1 MEAICNMLEHYRQ
14 YMDDFTAKK
23 YPDAFARFSQAA
35 TPYFAAL
42 EGTDVRMA
50 AAALLD
56 ARGKVWEAQK
66 RSWSRGQKRD
76 GEKLMMVTYLIP
88 AAMAAG
94 REDFAKALTEEWQ
107 RRYGGE
113 TLGIGTYEDM
123 MEGFRQSLS
132 SILGFR
138 RI

>member
-35 TPYFAAL
+35 ALYFAAM
-42 EGTDVRMA
+42 ECTDVGEA

-66 RSWSRGQKRD
+66 RRWNRDRMRD
-76 GEKLMMVTYLIP
+76 GEKLMTVTYLIP
-88 AAMAAG
+88 AALAAG

-132 SILGFR
+132 SILGFKS
-138 RI
+138 I

>member
-1 MEAICNMLEHYRQ
+1 METVCNMLEHYRQ

-35 TPYFAAL
+35 SPYFAAL

>member
-35 TPYFAAL
+35 ALYFAAM
-42 EGTDVRMA
+42 EGTDVGEA

-66 RSWSRGQKRD
+66 RRWNRDRMRD
-76 GEKLMMVTYLIP
+76 GEKLMIVTYLIP
-88 AAMAAG
+88 AAVAAG
-94 REDFAKALTEEWQ
+94 REEFAKALAEEWP

-113 TLGIGTYEDM
+113 PLGIGTYEDM
-123 MEGFRQSLS
+123 MEGFRQNLS
-132 SILGFR
+132 SILGFKS
-138 RI
+138 I

>member
-1 MEAICNMLEHYRQ
+1 MEAICHMLEHYRQ

-23 YPDAFARFSQAA
+23 YPDAFACFSQAA
-35 TPYFAAL
+35 APYFAAL
-42 EGTDVRMA
+42 ENADVQEA

-66 RSWSRGQKRD
+66 RRWNRSQMRD
-76 GEKLMMVTYLIP
+76 GEKLMIVTYLIP
-88 AAMAAG
+88 AALAAG
-94 REDFAKALTEEWQ
+94 REDFAKALAEEWP

-113 TLGIGTYEDM
+113 PLGMGTYEDM

-132 SILGFR
+132 SILGFKS
-138 RI
+138 I

>member
-1 MEAICNMLEHYRQ
+1 MEAICNMLEHHRQ

-35 TPYFAAL
+35 KPYFAAL
-42 EGTDVRMA
+42 EGADVQEA
-50 AAALLD
+50 AAALLE

-66 RSWSRGQKRD
+66 RSWNRNQMRD
-76 GEKLMMVTYLIP
+76 GEKLMIVTYLIP
-88 AAMAAG
+88 AAVAAG
-94 REDFAKALTEEWQ
+94 QENFARALAEEWP

-113 TLGIGTYEDM
+113 ALGIGTYEDM

-132 SILGFR
+132 SILGFKS
-138 RI
+138 I